1 MRRKFS
7 FDLWKSIQIEANK
20 DYILAFTKFVGY
32 LIFSIND
39 IHYVKHQFH
48 VDWIGYRYETISIW
62 VGNGVLMID
71 VHSVLFNSLSK

>member
-7 FDLWKSIQIEANK
+7 FDLWKTIQIEANK

-48 VDWIGYRYETISIW
+48 VD
-62 VGNGVLMID
+62 
-71 VHSVLFNSLSK
+71 